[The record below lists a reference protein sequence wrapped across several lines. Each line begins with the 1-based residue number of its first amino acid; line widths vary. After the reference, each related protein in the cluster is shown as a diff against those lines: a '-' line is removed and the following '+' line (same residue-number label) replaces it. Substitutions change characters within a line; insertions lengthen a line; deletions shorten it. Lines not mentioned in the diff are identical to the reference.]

1 MKPGVTRA
9 KWIAGAACLLAAF
22 GACAQ
27 DKFPSRVIR
36 IVTATPGSNH
46 DWGARITANELAPR
60 IGQRVIVENR
70 GSIAIEYV
78 AKEAPPDGYT
88 VLFYG
93 PVVWLQPLLAKV
105 RWDPMADFAPVSLG
119 ISAPNVVVVHPS
131 LPVKTVKE
139 LIALARTRPGQL
151 NYGAGGGG
159 STPHIAAELF
169 KHMAKVNI
177 VRVNY
182 KGSGPAQ
189 IGLLVGE
196 VQVMFAGL
204 GPIMPHVKSG
214 KVRALAVTSAK
225 RTKLTPDL
233 PTVAEALPGYESEAA
248 IGFFVPKRTPPA
260 VVTFLSREIAQ
271 ALKAAD
277 QEKIAHAGVEIV
289 GSTPEEFVSFIK
301 ADMARMNAVIKS
313 ASFSN

>member
-1 MKPGVTRA
+1 MRSILVCLSLF
-9 KWIAGAACLLAAF
+9 AACAAH
-22 GACAQ
+22 AQ

-36 IVTATPGSNH
+36 IITATPGSNH

-60 IGQRVIVENR
+60 VGQRVIVENR
-70 GSIAIEYV
+70 GSISIEYV
-78 AKEAPPDGYT
+78 AKEAAADGYT

-93 PVVWLQPLLAKV
+93 PVVWLQPLLSKV
-105 RWDPMADFAPVSLG
+105 GWDPMADFAAVSLG

-131 LPVKTVKE
+131 LPVKTVKD
-139 LIALARTRPGQL
+139 LIALARAKPGEL
-151 NYGAGGGG
+151 NYGAGGAG

-169 KHMAKVNI
+169 KHMTKANI

-204 GPIMPHVKSG
+204 GPIMPHVKQG
-214 KVRALAVTSAK
+214 KVKALAVTTAK
-225 RTKLTPDL
+225 RSKLAPQL
-233 PTVAEALPGYESEAA
+233 PTVAETVPGYASEAA
-248 IGFFVPKRTPPA
+248 IGFFVPRRTPPA
-260 VVTFLSREIAQ
+260 IVAFLNREIVQ
-271 ALKAAD
+271 ALKAVDAD
-277 QEKIAHAGVEIV
+277 KLFNAGVEV
-289 GSTPEEFVSFIK
+289 VASSPDEFTSFMK
-301 ADMARMNAVIKS
+301 SEMARMSEVIRS

>member
-1 MKPGVTRA
+1 MRSILGCLCV
-9 KWIAGAACLLAAF
+9 IAACSAQ
-22 GACAQ
+22 AQ

-36 IVTATPGSNH
+36 IITATPGSNH
-46 DWGARITANELAPR
+46 DWGARITASELSPR
-60 IGQRVIVENR
+60 VGQRVIVENR
-70 GSIAIEYV
+70 GSISIEYV
-78 AKEAPPDGYT
+78 AKEASADGYT

-93 PVVWLQPLLAKV
+93 PVVWLQPLLSKV
-105 RWDPMADFAPVSLG
+105 GWDPMADFAPVSLG

-131 LPVKTVKE
+131 LPVKTVKD
-139 LIALARTRPGQL
+139 LIALARAKPGQL
-151 NYGAGGGG
+151 NYGAGGAG

-204 GPIMPHVKSG
+204 GPIMPQVKQG
-214 KVRALAVTSAK
+214 KAKALAVTTAK
-225 RTKLTPDL
+225 RSKLAPEL
-233 PTVAEALPGYESEAA
+233 PTVAETVPGYASEAA
-248 IGFFVPKRTPPA
+248 IGFFVPRRTPPA
-260 VVTFLSREIAQ
+260 IVAYLNREIVQ
-271 ALKAAD
+271 ALKAVD
-277 QEKIAHAGVEIV
+277 QEKLFNAGVEV
-289 GSTPEEFVSFIK
+289 VASSPEEFTSFMK
-301 ADMARMNAVIKS
+301 SEMARMGEVIRG

>member
-1 MKPGVTRA
+1 MTHVVA
-9 KWIAGAACLLAAF
+9 WFFFAGLLVL
-22 GACAQ
+22 GADGALGQ
-27 DKFPSRVIR
+27 DKYPSKVIR
-36 IVTATPGSNH
+36 IVTAPPGSNH
-46 DWGARITANELAPR
+46 DWGARLTAHELAPR

-78 AKEAPPDGYT
+78 AKEASPDGYT

-93 PVVWLQPLLAKV
+93 AVVWLQPFLTKV
-105 RWDPMADFAPVSLG
+105 NWDPLADFAPITLAVT
-119 ISAPNVVVVHPS
+119 APNVLVVHPS
-131 LPVKTVKE
+131 LPVKSARE
-139 LIALARTRPGQL
+139 LIALAKARPGEL

-204 GPIMPHVKSG
+204 GPIMPHVKQG
-214 KVRALAVTSAK
+214 KVRALAVTTPK
-225 RTKLTPDL
+225 RSKLTPEL
-233 PTVAEALPGYESEAA
+233 PTVAEAVPGYASEAA
-248 IGFFVPKRTPPA
+248 IGFFVPRRTSTS
-260 VVTFLSREIAQ
+260 VVNFLNREIVQ
-271 ALKAAD
+271 ALKSTD
-277 QEKIAHAGVEIV
+277 QEKVFNAGVEIV
-289 GSTPEEFVSFIK
+289 GSSPEEFTSFMK
-301 ADMARMNAVIKS
+301 SEMARMSEVIRS
-313 ASFSN
+313 GSFSN